1 MKRKLALI
9 VSVALMLSMF
19 ASCDKK
25 ETKTDE
31 TKETAEE
38 TTAAETDAEETT
50 SEETTTEETAEETT
64 EETSEPDIADSVLD
78 ETYSTDRFEAYRE
91 CATKL
96 HELNDKYRFCYNV
109 DYKTDSEDYLLYVYD
124 PETGIE
130 TGFLA
135 DNGVLTKADSYKYNE
150 EYIEDMAGSF
160 NSYENFMRLPL
171 MTALIM
177 DDDAYV
183 EELPDGHYIGYI
195 IAVNTEDT
203 SKVLVYMGEPLALT
217 EEEYNNLKPGDKVQ
231 GAFDDVATVESVD
244 ESVTGPGRVTL
255 SEYVETGSSVS
266 FYLEQGSKYAA
277 NDTDYMLIYSN
288 DVPLAKKY
296 YFTEL
301 TVSSDC
307 KIEDDYYANM
317 CMYEGYEEDLKNF
330 ISENGFTDPLST
342 SVVYFHSLKF
352 AGSTGEWVVA
362 SANMW
367 PCKITNGQL
376 TYINFELR

>member
-1 MKRKLALI
+1 MKKKLALI
-9 VSVALMLSMF
+9 LCVALTLSML

-25 ETKTDE
+25 ETNE
-31 TKETAEE
+31 TKETSDE
-38 TTAAETDAEETT
+38 TTTAETVA
-50 SEETTTEETAEETT
+50 EETTTEETTTEETT
-64 EETSEPDIADSVLD
+64 EETTTEETTEPDIADSVLD
-78 ETYSTDRFEAYRE
+78 GEYSTDPFEAYKE

-109 DYKTDSEDYLLYVYD
+109 DYKTASEEYMLYVYD

-171 MTALIM
+171 MTGLVM

-195 IAVNTEDT
+195 VAVNTEDT
-203 SKVLVYMGEPLALT
+203 SKVLVSLGEPLALT

-255 SEYVETGSSVS
+255 SEYVETGSSIS
-266 FYLEQGSKYAA
+266 FYLEQGSIYAA

-307 KIEDDYYANM
+307 KIEDDNFANM

-342 SVVYFHSLKF
+342 SVVYFDSLRV
-352 AGSTGEWVVA
+352 ASSTGEWVEA
-362 SANMW
+362 HGNMW
-367 PCKITNGQL
+367 PCKVTNGQL
-376 TYINFELR
+376 TYINFEAR